1 MKMKTTHPKQSSQH
15 TLISNQSTN
24 DGNMEEEK
32 FFENLQESIAEE
44 EEKLIEFKNFRNNL
58 TIQLEDVKED
68 LQFEKK
74 MLMVMFY
81 GDF

>member
-1 MKMKTTHPKQSSQH
+1 LTKPKTTHPKQSSQH

-24 DGNMEEEK
+24 DGNADDEK
-32 FFENLQESIAEE
+32 FFESLQESIAEE
-44 EEKLIEFKNFRNNL
+44 EERLIEIKNFKNNL

-74 MLMVMFY
+74 MLMV
-81 GDF
+81 

>member
-1 MKMKTTHPKQSSQH
+1 M
-15 TLISNQSTN
+15 SNQSTN
-24 DGNMEEEK
+24 DGNLEEEK

-74 MLMVMFY
+74 MLMVMFLW
-81 GDF
+81 

>member
-1 MKMKTTHPKQSSQH
+1 
-15 TLISNQSTN
+15 
-24 DGNMEEEK
+24 MEEEK